1 MKKILLFLLTLIL
14 ALGTLVGC
22 GGKETVQYKFTFGD
36 YEDLVDIDWSYFV
49 GSVEINNDENYKFD
63 ESSNVKISIDH
74 ASILASFDTTKNEPI
89 VPMFEI
95 NAVELGDTD
104 LNTIAQFSVDAYN
117 ADDEDFYLIL
127 YAYSGQ
133 NVLFYGDAKVVHA
146 GRWNSIN
153 FNVNRLFYHD
163 FSQGIERFALGVYK
177 KTLNQNGLTV
187 YLDNLTVS
195 ATNDI
200 PAIDKSFITGEV
212 LSFRKGADMK
222 YVNYFQ
228 NEPNFYVAPS
238 LYGYLSYVDG
248 AISLNSLG
256 MDGFL
261 SVASDSYGVKEQGFG
276 FEILPELIEKTSS
289 GGEKELIATVENIG
303 DAPRLIT
310 LTVADKNGKESK
322 IEKRIAPYQKI
333 DVSINIR
340 NIGGV
345 VTKIKVM
352 CDSWNAGE
360 EFQIRVSDI
369 RYGEVA

>member
-1 MKKILLFLLTLIL
+1 MKKILLFLLALIFSL
-14 ALGTLVGC
+14 STLVGC
-22 GGKETVQYKFTFGD
+22 GVKETTQYKFVFND
-36 YEDLVDIDWSYFV
+36 YEDLVDIDWSYFI
-49 GSVEINNDENYKFD
+49 GKVEINNDENFKFD
-63 ESSNVKISIDH
+63 ESSNVKITIDH
-74 ASILASFDTTKNEPI
+74 ASIVESFVNTKNEPI

-95 NAVELGDTD
+95 NAIELGDTD
-104 LNTIAQFSVDAYN
+104 LNTISQFSVDAFN
-117 ADDEDFYLIL
+117 PSNEDFYLIL

-133 NVLFYGDAKVVHA
+133 NVLFYGDVKVVHA
-146 GRWNSIN
+146 GRWNNVN

-163 FSQGIERFALGVYK
+163 FGQSIEKFALGVYK

-195 ATNDI
+195 ATDEI
-200 PAIDKSFITGEV
+200 PVIDKSFVTGEV
-212 LSFRKGADMK
+212 LSFRNGKDMK

-238 LYGYLSYVDG
+238 LYGYLTYVDG
-248 AISLNSLG
+248 AISINSLG
-256 MDGFL
+256 IDGFL
-261 SVASDSYGVKEQGFG
+261 SVASDSYNPENQGFG

-303 DAPRLIT
+303 EAPRLIS
-310 LTVADKNGKESK
+310 LIVADKNGKEIK
-322 IEKRIAPYQKI
+322 VEKRIAPYENTEI
-333 DVSINIR
+333 SINIR

-345 VTKIKVM
+345 VTKIRVM

-360 EFQIRVSDI
+360 EFEVKVSDI